1 MIFNPSIAGVQYK
14 AVKNGASL
22 YRDNLNGG
30 QGWYYDI
37 GTVVTLSGWIE
48 GTQYYVEDSPGC
60 YIFMSG
66 DWQKVANPITKSQA
80 QAQEVVNGLLKNNQY
95 IFENNLLLARYA
107 NKLSKQEMATLY
119 LLQKR
124 LERREQQLREADV
137 FSEMQEARIMG
148 YSNYQGYLDRFMTD
162 YTTGAIG
169 LVISTTASIIIGAVV
184 VASLGTAAYFA
195 FKAAYEES
203 KQDVELSR
211 KMMKIFEKYNM
222 TEADIQTITQETQG
236 IVTRKVIMEKINNF
250 LGNTKML
257 IIGAGLLYIGYEFY
271 NKYIK

>member
-1 MIFNPSIAGVQYK
+1 MIFNPSLAGVQYK
-14 AVKNGASL
+14 AVSNSASL

-30 QGWYYDI
+30 QGWYYEI
-37 GTVVTLSGWIE
+37 GTVVTLSGWVE
-48 GTQYYVEDSPGC
+48 GTQYYVEDAPGC
-60 YIFMSG
+60 YIFLDG
-66 DWQKVANPITKSQA
+66 EWQKTANPITKSQA

-95 IFENNLLLARYA
+95 IFENNLLLARYY

-169 LVISTTASIIIGAVV
+169 LVVSTTAAIIIGAVV

-222 TEADIQTITQETQG
+222 TEADIQTITRETQG
-236 IVTRKVIMEKINNF
+236 IVTRKVLMEKINNF

-257 IIGAGLLYIGYEFY
+257 IIGAGLLYIGYELY

>member
-1 MIFNPSIAGVQYK
+1 MMQLSNKGGEVYIANNSNCVVQITGSGFT
-14 AVKNGASL
+14 VNS
-22 YRDNLNGG
+22 
-30 QGWYYDI
+30 
-37 GTVVTLSGWIE
+37 GTTVTLTGWHDGDYYYIEEMPGYFVELSSVSGWTQFK
-48 GTQYYVEDSPGC
+48 GTSY
-60 YIFMSG
+60 
-66 DWQKVANPITKSQA
+66 KSQA

-95 IFENNLLLARYA
+95 IFENNLLLARYSS
-107 NKLSKQEMATLY
+107 KLSKQEMATLY

-162 YTTGAIG
+162 YTNGAIG
-169 LVISTTASIIIGAVV
+169 LVISTTAAIIIGAVV
-184 VASLGTAAYFA
+184 VASLSTAAYFA

-222 TEADIQTITQETQG
+222 TEADIQTITKETQG

-257 IIGAGLLYIGYEFY
+257 LIGAGLLYIGYEIY